1 MSEPTIAHEV
11 LRSIRQIVRRISEHS
26 RYLSRE
32 VGLTIPQLMCLKA
45 IGEFEGED
53 PDGLT
58 VARVAEAVQ
67 LSPATVSRIIDRL
80 VRAGL
85 IKRERSERDRRR
97 VCLALT
103 DVGLE
108 RFQTLPTPMQ
118 DRFVSSLMA
127 LNEGERATLLSALRQ
142 IGAMMDA
149 TDVEAAPMLT
159 PEYTVQDASTESDPT
174 R

>member
-45 IGEFEGED
+45 IGELDGED

-58 VARVAEAVQ
+58 VARVADAVQ
-67 LSPATVSRIIDRL
+67 LSAATVSRIVDRL
-80 VRAGL
+80 VKAGL
-85 IKRERSERDRRR
+85 VQRERSERDRRR

-108 RFQTLPTPMQ
+108 RFQALPTPMQ
-118 DRFVSSLMA
+118 ERFVDSLMA
-127 LNEGERATLLSALRQ
+127 LGEDERATLLSALRR

-149 TDVEAAPMLT
+149 TDVDAAPMLT
-159 PEYTVQDASTESDPT
+159 PEYTMQDATGEATDD
-174 R
+174 